1 MSCSTNPVAQAMTDT
16 ELTEKV
22 TEALDEEEI
31 TLADGFADAF
41 LGIGRQ
47 FGKPLAV
54 YSRRKCIEVLMRD
67 MDEEQAE
74 EYFEFNLAGAWV
86 GESTPIYLEELE

>member
-1 MSCSTNPVAQAMTDT
+1 MTDQ

-22 TEALDEEEI
+22 TDAIDEGEI
-31 TLADGFADAF
+31 TLIDGFADAF
-41 LGIGRQ
+41 VGIGRQ
-47 FGKPLAV
+47 FDKPIAV

-74 EYFEFNLAGAWV
+74 EYFDFNLAGAWV
-86 GESTPIYLEELE
+86 GETTPIYLEELE

>member
-1 MSCSTNPVAQAMTDT
+1 MTDT

-47 FGKPLAV
+47 FGKPVAV
-54 YSRRKCIEVLMRD
+54 YSRRKCIEVLMET

-74 EYFEFNLAGAWV
+74 EYFEFNMAGAWI

>member
-1 MSCSTNPVAQAMTDT
+1 MTDN
-16 ELTEKV
+16 ELTERV
-22 TEALDEEEI
+22 AEALDEEEI

-47 FGKPLAV
+47 FSKPIAV

-74 EYFEFNLAGAWV
+74 EYFEFNLASAWV
-86 GESTPIYLEELE
+86 GESTPIYLEELKELE

>member
-1 MSCSTNPVAQAMTDT
+1 MTDN

-31 TLADGFADAF
+31 ALADGFADAF

-47 FGKPLAV
+47 FGKPIAV

-74 EYFEFNLAGAWV
+74 EYFEFNLAGAWI
-86 GESTPIYLEELE
+86 GETTPIYLEELE

>member
-1 MSCSTNPVAQAMTDT
+1 MSCRSNAVAEAMTDN

-47 FGKPLAV
+47 FSKPIAV

-67 MDEEQAE
+67 MDQEQAE

>member
-1 MSCSTNPVAQAMTDT
+1 MTDN

-31 TLADGFADAF
+31 TLVDGFADAF
-41 LGIGRQ
+41 IGIGRQ

-54 YSRRKCIEVLMRD
+54 YSRRKCIDILMRD
-67 MDEEQAE
+67 MDQEQAE
-74 EYFEFNLAGAWV
+74 ECFELKLAGAWV
-86 GESTPIYLEELE
+86 GESTPIYLEELEELE